1 MLYDAMY
8 APFVFLYIAPSCAA
22 QTHTLSLSLSLITE
36 FQKQSLK
43 RSRLA

>member
-22 QTHTLSLSLSLITE
+22 HTHTLSLSLITE